1 MSIWDGI
8 IVLILAFAIFQ
19 GYRRGFLLRM
29 TGWVGGVCAILLA
42 RPIAYAIDDP
52 VSRII
57 NGQKILSE
65 WVKSKIMSQYTA
77 EQFLTG
83 RGVYKWIE
91 NVEGIRD
98 YRDIL
103 QKQLESTGNEV
114 FSEMSDA
121 VANTIAT
128 PLWHIILTFVAWL
141 GVMFTFVVLGR
152 LASKLLDKVPFL
164 SVADGFLGA
173 IISVIVVFIV
183 LIVINTIG
191 LYFLDEK
198 TYLGMMFH
206 KSFFA
211 SFFKNIFDLFIK

>member
-121 VANTIAT
+121 VANTIAI
-128 PLWHIILTFVAWL
+128 PLWHVILTFVAWL

-211 SFFKNIFDLFIK
+211 SFFRNIFDLFIK

>member
-19 GYRRGFLLRM
+19 GYRRGFLLCM

-83 RGVYKWIE
+83 KGVFKWVE

-114 FSEMSDA
+114 FGEMSDA
-121 VANTIAT
+121 VANTIAV

-141 GVMFTFVVLGR
+141 GVMFLFVVFGR
-152 LASKLLDKVPFL
+152 LASKILDKVPFL
-164 SVADGFLGA
+164 SVIDGFLGA

-198 TYLGMMFH
+198 TYLGMMFQ

-211 SFFKNIFDLFIK
+211 SFFRNIFDLFIK

>member
-29 TGWVGGVCAILLA
+29 TGWVGGICAILLA

-52 VSRII
+52 VSQII

-83 RGVYKWIE
+83 KGVFKWVE

-128 PLWHIILTFVAWL
+128 PLWYVILTFVAWL

-152 LASKLLDKVPFL
+152 LASKILDKVPFL
-164 SVADGFLGA
+164 SVIDGFLGA

-198 TYLGMMFH
+198 TYLGMMFQ

-211 SFFKNIFDLFIK
+211 SFFRNIFDLFIK

>member
-52 VSRII
+52 VSQII

-83 RGVYKWIE
+83 KGVFKWVE

-128 PLWHIILTFVAWL
+128 PLWHVILTFVAWL

-211 SFFKNIFDLFIK
+211 SFFRNIFDLFIK

>member
-8 IVLILAFAIFQ
+8 VVLILAFAIFQ

-42 RPIAYAIDDP
+42 RPIAYEIDDP
-52 VSRII
+52 VSRYID
-57 NGQKILSE
+57 GQKILSE
-65 WVKSKIMSQYTA
+65 WIKSKILGQYTA
-77 EQFLTG
+77 DQFLTG
-83 RGVYKWIE
+83 SGIYKWIE

-128 PLWHIILTFVAWL
+128 PLWHVILTFVAWL

-211 SFFKNIFDLFIK
+211 SFFRNIFDLFIK

>member
-52 VSRII
+52 VSQII

-83 RGVYKWIE
+83 KGVFKWVE

-121 VANTIAT
+121 VANTIAI

-152 LASKLLDKVPFL
+152 LASKILDKVPFL
-164 SVADGFLGA
+164 SVIDGFLGA

-198 TYLGMMFH
+198 TYLGMMFQ

>member
-8 IVLILAFAIFQ
+8 VILILAFAIFQ

-42 RPIAYAIDDP
+42 RPIAYTIDDP

-65 WVKSKIMSQYTA
+65 WVKAKILSQYTA

-128 PLWHIILTFVAWL
+128 PLWHVILTFVAWL

-183 LIVINTIG
+183 LIVINTVG

-211 SFFKNIFDLFIK
+211 SFFRNIFDLFIK